1 MKNPRSYE
9 GWYGGWRFL
18 LKMAWH
24 DSWKKKKNEYGNG
37 CEIPKIRSLKKKCLC
52 WVWLKGVFVP
62 VFGSAALGG
71 CEDAN
76 MILFTEL
83 LGETSVEVCIPSLLA
98 AQRPGPGHHVCT
110 ATPSLVPFVPPAV
123 QVETLLQVKFRH
135 HLPGFPGDR
144 DLHISRR
151 TVAGMAWP
159 L

>member
-1 MKNPRSYE
+1 MKNPSSYE

-24 DSWKKKKNEYGNG
+24 DSWKKKKLNMEMVVRFQKSG
-37 CEIPKIRSLKKKCLC
+37 LWKKYLC

-62 VFGSAALGG
+62 AFGSAALGG

-83 LGETSVEVCIPSLLA
+83 LGETSVEVCIPSPLA
-98 AQRPGPGHHVCT
+98 AQRPGPGHRVCT

-144 DLHISRR
+144 DLHIPQR
-151 TVAGMAWP
+151 TVAGIAWP